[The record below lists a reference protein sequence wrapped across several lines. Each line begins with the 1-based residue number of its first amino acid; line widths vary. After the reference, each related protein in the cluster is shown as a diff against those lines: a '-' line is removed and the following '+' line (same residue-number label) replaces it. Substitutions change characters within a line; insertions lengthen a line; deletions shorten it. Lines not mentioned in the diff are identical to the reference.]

1 MVPVDNFVHMCLD
14 RYKNLP
20 GEENQMS
27 FVNIQ
32 LDLVY
37 FFTASLDEIK
47 SECGGPLT
55 ACFLFIMNSTNYLA
69 TILQD
74 WSEQPVSQERGWTL
88 ASRSGGMQDCLSK
101 SKRDLMIGTYP
112 FSKSRRGMYTCTP
125 PLPSS
130 PSKSTPELRGYI
142 SMTKFSS
149 VLLEVHIAFLSNNI
163 FYHHRFFL
171 NSTTLKHNWLR
182 RKGAKKV
189 KTCQKTLTL
198 RTMILKL
205 SLLAMMTLVTVGR
218 YLKKPSISFTHY
230 RVI

>member
-1 MVPVDNFVHMCLD
+1 MTYTAQTYTKIQYAHDNACSCIYQILVCTKRLCSYIDIYQSPLITLFKLCLD

-74 WSEQPVSQERGWTL
+74 WSEQPVSREKRWTPG
-88 ASRSGGMQDCLSK
+88 RSARSVGLPFQVKPTL
-101 SKRDLMIGTYP
+101 GTYP
-112 FSKSRRGMYTCTP
+112 CP
-125 PLPSS
+125 PPFPS
-130 PSKSTPELRGYI
+130 P
-142 SMTKFSS
+142 
-149 VLLEVHIAFLSNNI
+149 
-163 FYHHRFFL
+163 
-171 NSTTLKHNWLR
+171 
-182 RKGAKKV
+182 
-189 KTCQKTLTL
+189 
-198 RTMILKL
+198 
-205 SLLAMMTLVTVGR
+205 
-218 YLKKPSISFTHY
+218 
-230 RVI
+230 